1 MNGIGRV
8 MNIKQVRYVCA
19 IVDLGSFSAAA
30 AREGVSVQAVSKAM
44 AELESTLGEPLF
56 ERRSAGVTPT
66 PLGRTFAS
74 HARRVLEEWASLERF
89 VAAPQAERIG
99 FSTFHIGFC
108 CLNYPGIE
116 RLVHLISTV
125 TGKVLGRRVEVE
137 LLDCSEALG
146 ALRSHRADAV
156 ISVSP
161 LSADDVNCGSIG
173 TLSSSVLLATTH
185 PLARKSR
192 VSLADLNDYP
202 LLYPTSFEH
211 YCKSVVD
218 AYRAKGLSSPVLEA
232 SPETMS
238 ADFITSQNVFSFI
251 VAGNVTGA
259 MEGFVI
265 RPIEAVD
272 MQPVPI
278 CISTL
283 RGPGALDI
291 VSFRKALSHLSLFG

>member
-1 MNGIGRV
+1 

-44 AELESTLGEPLF
+44 AELESSLGEPLF
-56 ERRSAGVTPT
+56 ERKSAGVTPT
-66 PLGRTFAS
+66 PLGRAFAS

-99 FSTFHIGFC
+99 FSTFRVGFC

-146 ALRSHRADAV
+146 ALRSRRSDAV

-173 TLSSSVLLATTH
+173 TLSSSVLLAAAH

-192 VSLADLNDYP
+192 VSLTDLSDYP
-202 LLYPTSFEH
+202 VLYPTPFEH
-211 YCKSVVD
+211 FCESVVD
-218 AYRAKGLSSPVLEA
+218 VYRAKGLSSPVLEA

-251 VAGNVTGA
+251 IAGNVTGA

-265 RPIEAVD
+265 RPIEAGD
-272 MQPVPI
+272 MQSVPI

-291 VSFRKALSHLSLFG
+291 VSFRKALSHFSLFG

>member
-1 MNGIGRV
+1 

-30 AREGVSVQAVSKAM
+30 VREGVSVQAVSKAM
-44 AELESTLGEPLF
+44 AELESSLGEPLF
-56 ERRSAGVTPT
+56 ERKSSGVAPT
-66 PLGRTFAS
+66 PLGRAFAS
-74 HARRVLEEWASLERF
+74 HARRVLEEWDSLERF
-89 VAAPQAERIG
+89 VAAPQAERISSSV
-99 FSTFHIGFC
+99 FRVGFC

-146 ALRSHRADAV
+146 SLRSHRAGAV

-202 LLYPTSFEH
+202 VLYPTSFEH
-211 YCKSVVD
+211 FCESVVD

-232 SPETMS
+232 SPETTS
-238 ADFITSQNVFSFI
+238 ADFLTNQNAFSFI

-278 CISTL
+278 CISSL

-291 VSFRKALSHLSLFG
+291 VSFRKALSHFSLFG

>member
-66 PLGRTFAS
+66 PLGRAFAS

-89 VAAPQAERIG
+89 VAAPQAERIS
-99 FSTFHIGFC
+99 FSTFRVGFC

-137 LLDCSEALG
+137 LLDCSEALE
-146 ALRSHRADAV
+146 ALRSHRTDAV

-173 TLSSSVLLATTH
+173 TLSSSVLLTTTH

-202 LLYPTSFEH
+202 VLYPTSFEH
-211 YCKSVVD
+211 FCKSVVD
-218 AYRAKGLSSPVLEA
+218 AYRAKGLSSPVLEV

-278 CISTL
+278 CISSL

-291 VSFRKALSHLSLFG
+291 VSFRKALSHFSLFG